1 MYILAGCYKDFAF
14 KFLMVVGAV
23 FSLWKSKQVSIAF
36 SFSDGNIKYLG
47 SVNCIQ
53 LSSLQTQFLLPRVW
67 PVESSIAAHCV
78 CTLCAKSLQ
87 SCLTLCYPVDCSPP
101 GSSVSG
107 ILQARILEW
116 VTTNCRGSLKWQMLT
131 SSQFWKLKVRNRGA
145 GRIGSYWEVLQES
158 LFQASFRSFWRL
170 LAILGVSCRV
180 DIALQPL
187 PLSSHGLVC
196 VCAQISL
203 FSKNIRLWI
212 RAP

>member
-23 FSLWKSKQVSIAF
+23 FSLWKSKQVSITF
-36 SFSDGNIKYLG
+36 SFSDGNIKYLC

-116 VTTNCRGSLKWQMLT
+116 VAMPSSRETSRPRDRTRISYVSCTVGEFFTTE
-131 SSQFWKLKVRNRGA
+131 SSG
-145 GRIGSYWEVLQES
+145 
-158 LFQASFRSFWRL
+158 RL
-170 LAILGVSCRV
+170 L
-180 DIALQPL
+180 P
-187 PLSSHGLVC
+187 
-196 VCAQISL
+196 ISNYYWVGQKFVQVFL
-203 FSKNIRLWI
+203 
-212 RAP
+212 